1 MYISVMKTLL
11 KKLLIV
17 SALSSDDVA
26 IVLSNSSNDGIILL
40 EVNLDLAYFQ
50 NVFGLFLMLSKRFL
64 SNSLLRFLVRERSL
78 FLHLI

>member
-1 MYISVMKTLL
+1 MYISVMKTLFQ
-11 KKLLIV
+11 KLLTV
-17 SALSSDDVA
+17 SASSSDDVA
-26 IVLSNSSNDGIILL
+26 IVLSNFSNAGIILL
-40 EVNLDLAYFQ
+40 EVSLDLAYFQ

>member
-1 MYISVMKTLL
+1 MYISVMKTLFQ
-11 KKLLIV
+11 KLLTV

-26 IVLSNSSNDGIILL
+26 IVLSNFSNAGIILL
-40 EVNLDLAYFQ
+40 EVSLDLAYFQ

>member
-1 MYISVMKTLL
+1 MYISVMKTLFQ
-11 KKLLIV
+11 KLLTV

-26 IVLSNSSNDGIILL
+26 IVLSNFSNDGIILL
-40 EVNLDLAYFQ
+40 EVSLDLAYFQ

-64 SNSLLRFLVRERSL
+64 SLLRFLVRERIL